1 MNKVL
6 NLDITIAVMYYR
18 LQIDI
23 ESTWKVLEF
32 KSSQLHII
40 HVCTFLYSKWT
51 LINNAVLP
59 HHFIV
64 REDILYLWKQSIWGT
79 KNPAVT
85 TAPVTT
91 IQVVHFIDVLWFSC
105 G

>member
-32 KSSQLHII
+32 KSSQLHIK

-51 LINNAVLP
+51 LN
-59 HHFIV
+59 
-64 REDILYLWKQSIWGT
+64 K
-79 KNPAVT
+79 
-85 TAPVTT
+85 
-91 IQVVHFIDVLWFSC
+91 
-105 G
+105 